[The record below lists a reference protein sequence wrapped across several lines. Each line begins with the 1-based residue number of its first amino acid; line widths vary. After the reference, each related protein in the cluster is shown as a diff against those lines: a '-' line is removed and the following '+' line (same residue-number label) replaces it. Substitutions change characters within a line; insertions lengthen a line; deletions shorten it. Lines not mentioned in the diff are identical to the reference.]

1 MSCTLFSH
9 WLFVS
14 RKKRL
19 YSGAPVIETA
29 PSPLGSP
36 ACPAPPVAGVPSGP
50 LLGAAPGFLSPASP
64 DTVHAP
70 ITASSGASARVRY
83 LVDPSGWFLITGAPG
98 DSPFRGTAF
107 EQQSQPRVISVTA
120 NAIETRA
127 HAFRDLAEFSNEEA
141 DRSDVRT
148 RVKAPSSRARSTLGS
163 EDGCQGRPNHPEE
176 FSRDSYR
183 IKTNLEQ
190 TMGLGVREPAS
201 HLAGRPCSC
210 PLASAREAGVRDSS
224 RRGDHQKD
232 VDHSSTPRGP
242 T

>member
-127 HAFRDLAEFSNEEA
+127 HAFRDLAEFPTKKLIA
-141 DRSDVRT
+141 AT
-148 RVKAPSSRARSTLGS
+148 S
-163 EDGCQGRPNHPEE
+163 E
-176 FSRDSYR
+176 
-183 IKTNLEQ
+183 
-190 TMGLGVREPAS
+190 RES
-201 HLAGRPCSC
+201 KHLQA
-210 PLASAREAGVRDSS
+210 AREAHLAAKMAAK
-224 RRGDHQKD
+224 GDPI
-232 VDHSSTPRGP
+232 TPKSFHG
-242 T
+242 TAIG